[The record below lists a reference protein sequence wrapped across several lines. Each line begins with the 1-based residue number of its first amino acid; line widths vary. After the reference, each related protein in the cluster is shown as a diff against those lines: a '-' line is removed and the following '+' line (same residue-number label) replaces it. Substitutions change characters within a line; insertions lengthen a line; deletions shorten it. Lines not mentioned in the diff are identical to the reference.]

1 MSTELLSSASP
12 AKPRRLFVRQWAALI
27 LAWLLAWLLTGLW
40 LSHERSQLRQ
50 HEGERLQA
58 TVQTLDGIVSQQLLG
73 IQAALKTMASFY
85 PQWRSGHL
93 QEDGA
98 SLLSTLAETMP
109 GVRVASIFNQQGRL
123 LASSQAELVGSMHGD
138 RAFFTA
144 PQAQAQPDLL
154 YISPPYRNLQSIYT
168 MTLSR
173 ALFDAKGRFVGVAAI
188 ALDPEYF
195 KLVLG
200 TAQTSEDTWSVLI
213 HIDGLLFSMLP
224 HNEGWLGRN
233 LLGYS
238 GSLLQQHLASGG
250 DQNILQGMSL
260 VSGDER
266 LTAIHTVKVNGLAMN
281 KHLVV
286 AIGRK
291 VETLDLPWRQQVQ
304 MTVTGGLI
312 LCLVSGLGLGLWQ
325 RRMRSM
331 DELREAQRRSERE
344 SAERMTLA
352 LEGADLSLWDWD
364 LPSGR
369 LQVDGRW
376 HSMLG
381 YGPDELPLH
390 YSSWQ
395 DRLHPEDAGPTLRL
409 LQDYL
414 EGRRECYTTEFRL
427 QHKDGHWV
435 WVRANGRVM
444 SRDAQGRPQRLVGT
458 NLDISP
464 AKRAEQTLQAQAQHT
479 QAILDNMVDGVITID
494 AQGNIASFNASA
506 CRMFGYTPEEVLGRN
521 VSLLMPEPES
531 GRHDGYL
538 RSFFRGQTPR
548 VIGVGRD
555 VNGRRKAGSIFPMSL
570 AVSRI
575 ERDGQTLFIGL
586 TRDITER
593 KRAEAA
599 IEKLAF
605 NDPLTG
611 LPNRRLLLDRL
622 DQTLAS
628 RQRQGRHGAVVFIDL
643 DNFKSLNDTLGHGMG
658 DLLLQSIAKRLQSAV
673 RAQDS
678 VARWGGDEF
687 VVLLQDLGAD
697 RAEAIR
703 HAEAA
708 CEKLLRVLGQP
719 YQLKDY
725 LHHSTP
731 SIGIVVW
738 GAEDRSSEDLLK
750 HADHAMYQAKA
761 AGRNQLCFF
770 DPVTQAAM
778 ADRAVLEADLRAAL
792 PNHQLELHLQAQV
805 NHLGALTGAEMLLR
819 WRHPTRGWVSPAQF
833 IPLAEQ
839 TGLIVPLGEWVLQ
852 QACFQLALWA
862 EQPRMAGLT
871 LAINVSAHQFR
882 QKGFLETVQNLLSRS
897 GAPAHRLKLELTE
910 SALVDDVEAVI
921 ALMGELNQLG
931 VRLSLDDFGTG
942 YSSLA
947 YLKRLPLKQLKIDQ
961 SFVRDLLNEP
971 NARSIAHAILQ
982 LGESLGLHVIA
993 EGVET
998 LEQRA
1003 LLVEMGCLAFQGYLF
1018 SRPLPLADFIQLA
1031 REWQSQHKAQAPGS
1045 GQAKAL
1051 HAPAALA
1058 ETG

>member
-1 MSTELLSSASP
+1 MPTDLHLP
-12 AKPRRLFVRQWAALI
+12 ARPLRPNRLFLRQWLALV

-40 LSHERSQLRQ
+40 LNHERGQLRQ

-58 TVQTLDGIVSQQLLG
+58 MVQTLDGIVSQQLLG
-73 IQAALKTMASFY
+73 VQAALKTMASAL
-85 PQWRSGHL
+85 PKWRAGHL
-93 QEDGA
+93 QEDGVG
-98 SLLSTLAETMP
+98 LLSTLTQTMP
-109 GVRVASIFNQQGRL
+109 GVRIASVFDAQGRL
-123 LASSQAELVGSMHGD
+123 LASSQPELVGSMHGD
-138 RAFFTA
+138 RSFFSA
-144 PQAQAQPDLL
+144 PQAQPLREQL
-154 YISPPYRNLQSIYT
+154 YTSPPYRNTQRIYT

-173 ALFDAKGRFVGVAAI
+173 ALFDAQQKFIGVAAI

-200 TAQTSEDTWSVLI
+200 TAQVSDDNWSVLI
-213 HIDGLLFSMLP
+213 HSDGLMFGMLP
-224 HNEGWLGRN
+224 QNEGWLGRN
-233 LLGYS
+233 LLHYS
-238 GSLLQQHLASGG
+238 SSMLSRHLSSGR
-250 DQNILQGMSL
+250 DSNTLQGESL
-260 VSGDER
+260 ISGDER
-266 LTAIHTVKVNGLAMN
+266 LAALHTVKVEGLSMN

-286 AIGRK
+286 AVGRK

-304 MTVTGGLI
+304 MSATGGLI
-312 LCLVSGLGLGLWQ
+312 LCLASGLGLGFWQ
-325 RRMRSM
+325 RRMRGM
-331 DELREAQRRSERE
+331 DELRAAQRHSERE
-344 SAERMTLA
+344 GAERMALA

-364 LPSGR
+364 LSNGR

-381 YGPDELPLH
+381 YGPRELPLH

-395 DRLHPEDAGPTLRL
+395 DRLHPDDAGPTLRL
-409 LQDYL
+409 LHDYL
-414 EGRRECYTTEFRL
+414 DGRRPSYTTEFRL
-427 QHKDGHWV
+427 LHKDGHWV
-435 WVRANGRVM
+435 WVRANGRIM

-464 AKRAEQTLQAQAQHT
+464 AKQAEQTLLAQAQHT

-494 AQGNIASFNASA
+494 AQGQIASMNASA
-506 CRMFGYTPEEVLGRN
+506 CRMFGYTQDEVLGRN
-521 VSLLMPEPES
+521 VSLLMPEPEG

-538 RSFFRGQTPR
+538 RRFFRGQTPSI
-548 VIGVGRD
+548 IGVGRD
-555 VNGRRKAGSIFPMSL
+555 VNGRRKAGSIFPLSL

-575 ERDGQTLFIGL
+575 ERDGQPMFIGL

-673 RAQDS
+673 RAEDS

-687 VVLLQDLGAD
+687 VVLLQDLGAE

-703 HAEAA
+703 HAEVA

-770 DPVTQAAM
+770 DPVTQAAL
-778 ADRAVLEADLRAAL
+778 AERAVLEADLRVAL
-792 PNHQLELHLQAQV
+792 RNTQFELHLQAQV
-805 NHLGALTGAEMLLR
+805 THLGALTGAEVLLR
-819 WRHPTRGWVSPAQF
+819 WRHPVRGWVSPAQF

-871 LAINVSAHQFR
+871 LAVNVSAHQFR

-921 ALMGELNQLG
+921 ALMGELKQLG
-931 VRLSLDDFGTG
+931 VKLSLDDFGTG

-971 NARSIAHAILQ
+971 NARAIAHAILQ
-982 LGESLGLHVIA
+982 LGESLGLQVIA

-998 LEQRA
+998 EAQRS

-1018 SRPLPLADFIQLA
+1018 SPPLPLADFIQLT
-1031 REWQSQHKAQAPGS
+1031 RDWPSRPRLPAPGP
-1045 GQAKAL
+1045 AKV
-1051 HAPAALA
+1051 LA
-1058 ETG
+1058 ESH